1 MSEVAATQAKPET
14 PRGAAADKNA
24 FAQVERWMA
33 LIREISLEQ
42 AKTNRSSAPR
52 T

>member
-1 MSEVAATQAKPET
+1 MSEIASNQAKPKSPHSDT
-14 PRGAAADKNA
+14 DRDV

-42 AKTNRSSAPR
+42 AKS
-52 T
+52 

>member
-1 MSEVAATQAKPET
+1 MSEVTATQAKPQT
-14 PRGAAADKNA
+14 PRGDAAEKNV
-24 FAQVERWMA
+24 FAQIERWMA